1 MIEIAKTKFQLEIES
16 TEKERRQKLLAYEQ
30 QCYKGQNNHAA
41 NLRILNQMMEE
52 WKQLQ
57 GLPGF
62 EGMFAYYKEEI
73 KACEHI
79 LAKQAKTQR
88 KAMAK
93 KVSIG
98 LLAIGAIATV
108 GYVVMSMKRNK

>member
-1 MIEIAKTKFQLEIES
+1 
-16 TEKERRQKLLAYEQ
+16 
-30 QCYKGQNNHAA
+30 
-41 NLRILNQMMEE
+41 
-52 WKQLQ
+52 
-57 GLPGF
+57 
-62 EGMFAYYKEEI
+62 MFAYYKEEI